1 MRVIVVNVNT
11 TESVSRAI
19 HLQATRYAAPDTQI
33 DTVTPFF
40 GPRSVQDDFESQISA
55 VAVIDRVAAIE
66 GPFDAV
72 IEAGFG
78 ENARP
83 GLQSLLSVPVIGITD
98 AAATTAAL
106 LGRRFSVITTVRSTV
121 PQIEERLLVNGL
133 GSRCCSIRAT
143 DLGVLDIE
151 HDVRAATTEIVSQAQ
166 AAVRDDHAD
175 VICLG
180 CAGMVGLEDSVAASV
195 PVPVV
200 DGVSAAVKIAES
212 LHALQLRPQSAP
224 PIHAREL
231 AVDRWP
237 LHRYLHTSNA
247 GRAQMNAGGL
257 EGAGT

>member
-11 TESVSRAI
+11 TESVTEAI
-19 HLQATRYAAPDTQI
+19 HTQASRYAAPDTQI

-40 GPRSVQDDFESQISA
+40 GPRAVQDDFESQISA
-55 VAVIDRVAAIE
+55 AAVIDRVAAIE
-66 GPFDAV
+66 GTFDAV

-83 GLQSLLSVPVIGITD
+83 GLQALLSVPVIGITD
-98 AAATTAAL
+98 AAAATAAM
-106 LGRRFSVITTVRSTV
+106 LGRRFSIVTTVRSTV

-133 GSRCCSIRAT
+133 VNRCASIRAT

-151 HDVRAATTEIVSQAQ
+151 RDPRAATAEIIGQAQ
-166 AAVRDDHAD
+166 AAVRDDRAD

-180 CAGMVGLEDSVAASV
+180 CAGMVGLEDSVAATV

-212 LHALQLRPQSAP
+212 LHSLRLRPRSARP
-224 PIHAREL
+224 LHPREL
-231 AVDRWP
+231 TVDGWP
-237 LHRYLHTSNA
+237 LHRYLHGSNTDPAQLNA
-247 GRAQMNAGGL
+247 G
-257 EGAGT
+257 TP